1 MSIKYK
7 VMKRAEAGVKGG
19 GQPKYYAMAT
29 QRQTIDYYQLAIDI
43 SSRCTLRQSDV
54 ISTLVAMSEL
64 IPEYILNGYSIKLNK
79 IGILS
84 AMINTEGKET
94 PAEVTPTSIKGLKMH
109 FRPDNEIKKQ
119 LKLCEF
125 SQVEKEK

>member
-29 QRQTIDYYQLAIDI
+29 QRQTVDYYQLASDI
-43 SSRCTLRQSDV
+43 SNRCTLRQSDV
-54 ISTLVAMSEL
+54 ISTLVALSEL
-64 IPEYILNGYSIKLNK
+64 IPKYILNGYSIKLDR

-84 AMINTEGKET
+84 ATINTEGKET
-94 PAEVTPTSIKGLKMH
+94 AKEVTPQSIKGLKMH
-109 FRPDNEIKKQ
+109 FLPDKEIKKQ
-119 LKLCEF
+119 LRLCDF
-125 SQVEKEK
+125 TLVENEK

>member
-1 MSIKYK
+1 
-7 VMKRAEAGVKGG
+7 
-19 GQPKYYAMAT
+19 MAT
-29 QRQTIDYYQLAIDI
+29 QQQTIDYYQLATDI
-43 SSRCTLRQSDV
+43 SNRCTLRQADV

-109 FRPDNEIKKQ
+109 FRPDNEVKKQ
-119 LKLCEF
+119 LKLYEY
-125 SQVEKEK
+125 S

>member
-7 VMKRAEAGVKGG
+7 VVKRAEAGVKGG

-29 QRQTIDYYQLAIDI
+29 QRQTIDYYQLATDI

-94 PAEVTPTSIKGLKMH
+94 PEKVTPQSIKGLKMH

-119 LKLCEF
+119 LRLCEF
-125 SQVEKEK
+125 SQVQKEN